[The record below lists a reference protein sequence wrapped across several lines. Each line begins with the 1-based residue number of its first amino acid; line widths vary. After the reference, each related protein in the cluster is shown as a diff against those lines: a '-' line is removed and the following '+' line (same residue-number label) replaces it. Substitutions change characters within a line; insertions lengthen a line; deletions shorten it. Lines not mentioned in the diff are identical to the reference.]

1 MIFFLVLPV
10 SSFFKYSL
18 PANRLLTAIKM
29 LQTFH
34 APKRRRD
41 TDSEGEGEGDQTLQ
55 QAGKVFV
62 PETNVAQHKS

>member
-1 MIFFLVLPV
+1 
-10 SSFFKYSL
+10 
-18 PANRLLTAIKM
+18 M

-41 TDSEGEGEGDQTLQ
+41 TDSEGEGEGDQTVQ
-55 QAGKVFV
+55 RAGKVFV